1 MSEVLRSWAQ
11 AVAASAPHD
20 WAIYCLRNIP
30 GFPPIVQTIHI
41 LSIVAIV
48 ASTFF
53 VLLRVLGL
61 ATPSQ
66 QLKEMVPRLMPWTW
80 WALPILL
87 LTGSVFVLA
96 RPQRYFLNPV
106 FGIKLVSIALA
117 ISFTVLVVRT
127 LKNSTYDTPGF
138 STKMLAAMSLICWVL
153 IIFAGRW
160 IAYVD
165 YLFPRS

>member
-1 MSEVLRSWAQ
+1 MSDILKTWAQ
-11 AVAASAPHD
+11 IVASSPPHD
-20 WAIYCLRNIP
+20 WAIYLLRNVP

-48 ASTFF
+48 ASSFF
-53 VLLRVLGL
+53 VLFRVLGL

-80 WALPILL
+80 WALPVLII
-87 LTGSVFVLA
+87 TGGIFVLA

-106 FGIKLVSIALA
+106 FGFKLAAMFIA
-117 ISFTVLVVRT
+117 ISLTIVVVRS
-127 LKNSTYDTPGF
+127 LKNSSFTTPNF
-138 STKMLAAMSLICWVL
+138 LLKTIAACSLFCWIV